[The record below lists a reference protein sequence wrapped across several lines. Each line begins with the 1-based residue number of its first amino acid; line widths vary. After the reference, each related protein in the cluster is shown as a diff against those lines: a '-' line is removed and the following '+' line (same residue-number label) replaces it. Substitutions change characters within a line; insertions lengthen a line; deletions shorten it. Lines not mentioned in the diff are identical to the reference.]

1 LAGDCDASRPGSP
14 APVGV
19 AGEEVAVRSDFNA
32 DFYVAAATV
41 IPVLYLALGVQGS
54 MLTWVIARLNKSL
67 RAMSRQRPDTPLRQ
81 LALAGRVAV
90 SYVLMTVAL
99 LILAAGVVGE
109 SAAIL
114 ALYHQKGGPT
124 TGRLVTASVIALLV
138 LTAASPAWAL
148 ILAWP
153 RMQWIPLKH
162 AWWIVTH
169 LRKGAD
175 VAEPDWVRRANAGDL
190 PSVQEVVAAAY
201 AKYLDRMDRPP
212 APLLT
217 DYRAV
222 LAAGDLWVAGR
233 PVAGLIVLTQ
243 SGDSL
248 HVDNVAVHP
257 SAQGTGLGRQLM
269 EFAEQQAQQRG
280 LRRLTLYT
288 HEVMVENQLIYAHFG
303 YREVYR
309 RTENGYRR
317 VYMEKLLPPRAGG
330 PPTGEPGS

>member
-1 LAGDCDASRPGSP
+1 M
-14 APVGV
+14 
-19 AGEEVAVRSDFNA
+19 RSDFNS

-54 MLTWVIARLNKSL
+54 LLTGVITRLNKSL
-67 RAMSRQRPDTPLRQ
+67 RVMSRQRPDTPLRQ
-81 LALAGRVAV
+81 LGLVGRVAV
-90 SYVLMTVAL
+90 SYALMVVAI
-99 LILAAGVVGE
+99 LIVAAGVVGE
-109 SAAIL
+109 GAALL
-114 ALYHQKGGPT
+114 ALYHQKGGPAS
-124 TGRLVTASVIALLV
+124 GRLVLGSLIALLV
-138 LTAASPAWAL
+138 LTAASPTWAL

-153 RMQWIPLKH
+153 RLQWIPLKH
-162 AWWIVTH
+162 AWWIISH
-169 LRKGAD
+169 IRRGAV
-175 VAEPDWVRRANAGDL
+175 VAEPDSVRQATVDDL
-190 PSVQEVVAAAY
+190 PSVQEVVTAAY

-212 APLLT
+212 APLLS

-222 LAAGDLWVAGR
+222 LEAGDFWVTGH
-233 PVAGLIVLTQ
+233 PVTGLIVLTQ

-269 EFAEQQAQQRG
+269 EFAEQQAEQRG

-288 HEVMVENQLIYAHFG
+288 HEAMVENQLIYAHFG

-317 VYMEKLLPPRAGG
+317 VYMEKLLPSRMAS
-330 PPTGEPGS
+330 TQTSEPGSR

>member
-1 LAGDCDASRPGSP
+1 M
-14 APVGV
+14 
-19 AGEEVAVRSDFNA
+19 RSVFNS

-54 MLTWVIARLNKSL
+54 LLTGVIARLNKSL
-67 RAMSRQRPDTPLRQ
+67 RMMSRQRPDTPLRQ
-81 LALAGRVAV
+81 LGLVCRVAV
-90 SYVLMTVAL
+90 SYALMAVA
-99 LILAAGVVGE
+99 ILVVAAGVVGE
-109 SAAIL
+109 GAALL
-114 ALYHQKGGPT
+114 ALYHQKGGPG
-124 TGRLVTASVIALLV
+124 TGRLVLASLIALLV
-138 LTAASPAWAL
+138 LTAVSPVWAL

-153 RMQWIPLKH
+153 RLQWIPLRH
-162 AWWIVTH
+162 AWWIFTH
-169 LRKGAD
+169 LRQGAD
-175 VAEPDWVRRANAGDL
+175 VAEPDSIRRATVDDL
-190 PSVQEVVAAAY
+190 PSVQEVVTAAY

-212 APLLT
+212 APLLA

-222 LAAGDLWVAGR
+222 LEAGDLWVAGR
-233 PVAGLIVLTQ
+233 PVTGLIVLTQ

-288 HEVMVENQLIYAHFG
+288 HEVMVENQLIYAHVG

-317 VYMEKLLPPRAGG
+317 VYMEKLLPPRAAG
-330 PPTGEPGS
+330 PQIGEPGS

>member
-1 LAGDCDASRPGSP
+1 M
-14 APVGV
+14 
-19 AGEEVAVRSDFNA
+19 RSDFNT

-54 MLTWVIARLNKSL
+54 MLTWVITRLNRSL
-67 RAMSRQRPDTPLRQ
+67 QVMSRQRPDTPLRQ
-81 LALAGRVAV
+81 LGLVGRVAV
-90 SYVLMTVAL
+90 SYVLMVVAL

-124 TGRLVTASVIALLV
+124 TGRFVAASLIALLA
-138 LTAASPAWAL
+138 LTAVSPMWRL

-153 RMQWIPLKH
+153 RLQWIPLKH
-162 AWWIVTH
+162 AWWIATH

-175 VAEPDWVRRANAGDL
+175 AAEPDWVRQANAEDL

-212 APLLT
+212 APLLS

-222 LAAGDLWVAGR
+222 LEAGDLWVTGR
-233 PVAGLIVLTQ
+233 PVTGLIVLTQ

-248 HVDNVAVHP
+248 HVDNVAVHR
-257 SAQGTGLGRQLM
+257 SAQGVGLGRQLM
-269 EFAEQQAQQRG
+269 EFAEEQAEQRG

-288 HEVMVENQLIYAHFG
+288 HEVMVENQLIYARFG

-317 VYMEKLLPPRAGG
+317 VYMEKLLPPRAAGLRA
-330 PPTGEPGS
+330 GEPGS